1 MAFLTGQMLGGL
13 ALFLF
18 GMKLMSEGLR
28 QAAGSRLRGM
38 LFRITRHRMAGFAA
52 GTLFGAIVHSGPTTM
67 MVVGFINAGLMTLAS
82 SIAVILG
89 ANVGTTLSMQLV
101 SFRLDD
107 YCFAAIALGVAL
119 ELAAGRRP
127 LLRHA
132 GAVMLGFGL
141 LFLGMRVMG
150 EGVGPL
156 RSSGELQAAL
166 SYASADSVGGL
177 LLGVL
182 VGAAVTTAL
191 QSSGA
196 MIGMLFVLAGSG
208 VLTDLAQ
215 AFALVLGS
223 QIGTCTTTLFG
234 TVGTNIEARRS
245 AVAHLLF
252 NVLGAVLAVGMLR
265 FYLWAV
271 PAIGGD
277 LTHQIANAHTLVQLV
292 NALLVL
298 PFAYGFARFV
308 ERVTPSKSKA
318 PEHTHL
324 DDHYIDTPEMA
335 IAAALRETRR
345 MASLARKTLIAA
357 MRGFVQMTS
366 EPFAR
371 VEKHEQAVNEL
382 KKAILDY
389 LLRVASHDL
398 SRRQSLIVQQLQ
410 GSVADIERI
419 GDHSTLLVELVTD
432 KIHRRIWF
440 DDESM
445 AQLIDLYHRA
455 EEILRLTEASLDPQL
470 SKDDRRELAVR
481 ILGRRDEYATRSRAL
496 KDAHRTRVLERCE
509 DALTAMFYH
518 RFVACFD
525 KIVRHSKTIA
535 IHEMEPL
542 FFVKPHKFDRHADEI
557 ARSSLPRDGY
567 VPVDESLFQEE
578 TIPPPAMETAP
589 GSPAARTPGKPPG
602 GCETS

>member
-1 MAFLTGQMLGGL
+1 MSGSEIAFLIGQMLGGL

-18 GMKLMSEGLR
+18 GMRLMSDGLK

-38 LFRITRHRMAGFAA
+38 LFRITRHRTAGFAA
-52 GTLFGAIVHSGPTTM
+52 GTLFGAIVHSGPTTT

-107 YCFAAIALGVAL
+107 WCFAAIALGLAL

-127 LLRHA
+127 FVRHL
-132 GAVMLGFGL
+132 GQVVLGFGL

-150 EGVGPL
+150 EGVRPL

-166 SYASADSVGGL
+166 SYASADSVGGV
-177 LLGVL
+177 LLGVV
-182 VGAAVTTAL
+182 VGTVVTTVL

-196 MIGMLFVLAGSG
+196 MIGMLFILAGSG

-215 AFALVLGS
+215 AFALVLGA

-234 TVGTNIEARRS
+234 MVGTNIEARRS
-245 AVAHLLF
+245 AMAHLAF
-252 NVLGAVLAVGMLR
+252 NVLGALLAVAMLR

-271 PAIGGD
+271 PALGGD
-277 LTHQIANAHTLVQLV
+277 MTHQIANAHTLVQV
-292 NALLVL
+292 INAALVL
-298 PFAYGFARFV
+298 PFAYPFARLV
-308 ERVTPSKSKA
+308 ERLTPSKAKT

-324 DDHYIDTPEMA
+324 DDRYIDTPEMA
-335 IAAALRETRR
+335 IAAAMRETRR
-345 MASLARKTLIAA
+345 MASLARRTLIAA
-357 MRGFVQMTS
+357 MRGFVQMKS
-366 EPFAR
+366 EPFAQ

-382 KKAILDY
+382 KKTILEY
-389 LLRVASHDL
+389 LLRVASHQL
-398 SRRQSLIVQQLQ
+398 SRRQALIVQQLQ

-432 KIHRRIWF
+432 KVHRKIWF

-445 AQLIDLYHRA
+445 AQLVDLYHRA
-455 EEILRLTEASLDPQL
+455 EEILRLTELSLDPML
-470 SKDDRRELAVR
+470 SVEDRRELATR
-481 ILGRRDEYATRSRAL
+481 ILARRDEYATRSRAL
-496 KDAHRTRVLERCE
+496 KDQHRQRVLEKCE

-518 RFVACFD
+518 RFVGCFD

-542 FFVKPHKFDRHADEI
+542 FFVKPQKFGKHAEEI
-557 ARSSLPRDGY
+557 ERASLPRDGF
-567 VPVDESLFQEE
+567 VPVDESIFHEE
-578 TIPPPAMETAP
+578 TIPPPPDETA
-589 GSPAARTPGKPPG
+589 GKPPG
-602 GCETS
+602 GHQPP